1 MKFIPLSFL
10 KACFYWNF
18 RKTWFLLKMYC
29 NECWKPLSQKLLL
42 EVSLFKFHFVA
53 TLQYLD
59 RYYNKYPVKQ
69 TALLYLKLPSSNLH
83 FLMCFCYF
91 WKDKPLP
98 ILTLFRMGIFGA
110 VHGWGRAKKAPSLK
124 SVTHI
129 LQWWNLA
136 QIYLAQRRSKN
147 IWITWHT
154 SWVLLTPAFFH
165 WKSANLAISR
175 IYYFIYHNF
184 SLF

>member
-10 KACFYWNF
+10 KACFYWKF

-110 VHGWGRAKKAPSLK
+110 VHGWGRAKKAPLPK
-124 SVTHI
+124 ICHTYPTMMKLGTVI
-129 LQWWNLA
+129 PYPNFIQK
-136 QIYLAQRRSKN
+136 IYESRD
-147 IWITWHT
+147 T
-154 SWVLLTPAFFH
+154 TPAFC
-165 WKSANLAISR
+165 
-175 IYYFIYHNF
+175 
-184 SLF
+184 